1 MLEIFKNRK
10 GIILIT
16 AILIV
21 TAVILVGFSYFKK
34 DDTAAKVNGEVI
46 SKTELNS
53 LLNDQYGAQVLDS
66 LISEKLVLQEAKKKK
81 ITVSESELKK
91 ELKTLQD
98 SYGGETAFQSAMK
111 SSGVSTDRVNKDLK
125 TYVLTRKILEPR
137 IKITDAEMK
146 TYFDENKATFAQDE
160 QVKAS
165 HILVADEKTA
175 NEVKDKL
182 AKGEDFAKLAKE
194 YSTDTGTKDNGG
206 DLGFF
211 KKGDMVPEFETA
223 AFSLGV
229 NEISEPI
236 KTDYGY
242 HIIKVVDKKASTD
255 AKYEDHKAEVKEA
268 IMSEKIQTE
277 YTTWL
282 AEAKKDAKIK
292 KY

>member
-21 TAVILVGFSYFKK
+21 TAAILVGFSYFKK
-34 DDTAAKVNGEVI
+34 DDTAAKVNGEAI

-53 LLNDQYGAQVLDS
+53 LLNDQYGEQVLDS

-81 ITVSESELKK
+81 ITVSDSELKK

-98 SYGGETAFQSAMK
+98 SYGGETAFNSAMK
-111 SSGVSTDRVNKDLK
+111 SSGVSMDRVNKDLK
-125 TYVLTRKILEPR
+125 TYVLTRKILEPQ

-175 NEVKDKL
+175 KEVKDKL

-194 YSTDTGTKDNGG
+194 YSTDTATKDNGG

-223 AFSLGV
+223 AFSLAV

-242 HIIKVVDKKASTD
+242 HIIKVVGKKSATE
-255 AKYEDHKAEVKEA
+255 AKYEDHKADVKEA
-268 IMSEKIQTE
+268 IMSEKIQSE

-282 AEAKKDAKIK
+282 AKAKKDAKIK

>member
-1 MLEIFKNRK
+1 M
-10 GIILIT
+10 
-16 AILIV
+16 
-21 TAVILVGFSYFKK
+21 
-34 DDTAAKVNGEVI
+34 
-46 SKTELNS
+46 
-53 LLNDQYGAQVLDS
+53 
-66 LISEKLVLQEAKKKK
+66 
-81 ITVSESELKK
+81 SESELKK

-98 SYGGETAFQSAMK
+98 SYGGETAFKSAMK
-111 SSGVSTDRVNKDLK
+111 SSGLSTERVNKDLK

-282 AEAKKDAKIK
+282 AEEKKDAKIK
-292 KY
+292 NINLG